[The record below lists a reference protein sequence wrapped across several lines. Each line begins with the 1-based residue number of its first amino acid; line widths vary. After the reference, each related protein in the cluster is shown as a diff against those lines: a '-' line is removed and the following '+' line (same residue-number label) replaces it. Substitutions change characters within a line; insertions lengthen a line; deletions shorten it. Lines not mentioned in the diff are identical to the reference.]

1 MKVCCTLAEVC
12 PTNNFMQ
19 YLGHFIKI
27 FQCKRGL
34 FDLSNTVCMMLS
46 LEGTEMQQVDCF
58 NIWELYASS
67 TLPAALL
74 HPSDE
79 QQVG

>member
-1 MKVCCTLAEVC
+1 M
-12 PTNNFMQ
+12 
-19 YLGHFIKI
+19 
-27 FQCKRGL
+27 
-34 FDLSNTVCMMLS
+34 SNTGVYDAAPQ
-46 LEGTEMQQVDCF
+46 EGTEMQQVDCF
-58 NIWELYASS
+58 NIWELNASS